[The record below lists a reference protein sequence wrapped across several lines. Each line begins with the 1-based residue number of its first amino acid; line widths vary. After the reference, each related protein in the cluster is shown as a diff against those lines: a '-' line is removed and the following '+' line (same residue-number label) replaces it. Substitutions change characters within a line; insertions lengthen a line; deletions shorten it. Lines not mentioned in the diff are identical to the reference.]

1 VIGGGK
7 GKQEKALLYQANRI
21 ERDRGRFKK
30 IVRGA
35 IRSGIR
41 KYISHGELIGRKGKD
56 LVSIPLPQLE
66 IPRFRFGQNPKGVG
80 QGEGD
85 PGDPIALDPNGP
97 GQKQA
102 GSDPGDHILEV
113 ELTLEELAEIMGEE
127 LALPRIE
134 PRGKKNIV
142 AQRDKYKSIAR
153 TGPEALRHFKR
164 TFRQALR
171 RQIITGTYDPAEPKV
186 WPVKEDKLYRSWKT
200 LPEQESNAVVIYM
213 MDVSGSMG
221 DEEKELVR
229 LTSFWIDT
237 WLTSQYKG
245 VERRFIIHD
254 AAAREVDAETFFHTR
269 ESGGTRISSAYEVCL
284 KLMRES
290 FPSQDFNLY
299 PFHFTDGDNFSDD
312 DEQALKLLS
321 EIVPQANVFCY
332 GQVEGSYGSGGFLKQ
347 IQEKVK
353 EEEKVRTATLR
364 GRESIYDALK
374 AFLGTGR

>member
-1 VIGGGK
+1 
-7 GKQEKALLYQANRI
+7 LYQTNRI

-30 IVRGA
+30 IVRGV

-66 IPRFRFGQNPKGVG
+66 IPRFRFGQNQKGVG
-80 QGEGD
+80 QGEGN
-85 PGDPIALDPNGP
+85 PGDPIALDPDGP

-221 DEEKELVR
+221 DEEKEWVR

-254 AAAREVDAETFFHTR
+254 AAAREVDQETFFHTR

-290 FPSQDFNLY
+290 FPSQDYNLY
-299 PFHFTDGDNFSDD
+299 PFHFTDGDNFGDD

>member
-1 VIGGGK
+1 
-7 GKQEKALLYQANRI
+7 LYLAKRI
-21 ERDRGRFKK
+21 ERDRARFKK

-66 IPRFRFGQNPKGVG
+66 IPRFRYGQAPKGVG
-80 QGEGD
+80 QGDGD
-85 PGDPIALDPNGP
+85 PGDPIALDPNGS
-97 GQKQA
+97 GEKKA
-102 GSDPGDHILEV
+102 GSDPGEHILEV
-113 ELTLEELAEIMGEE
+113 ELTLEELAEIIGEE

-142 AQRDKYKSIAR
+142 TERDKYKSIAR
-153 TGPEALRHFKR
+153 SGPEALRHFKR

-171 RQIITGTYDPAEPKV
+171 RQVISGTYDPAEPKV

-200 LPEQESNAVVIYM
+200 IPEQESNAVVIYM

-237 WLTSQYKG
+237 WLTSQYTG

-254 AAAREVDAETFFHTR
+254 AAAREVDSETFFHTR

-284 KLMRES
+284 KLIRKS
-290 FPSQDFNLY
+290 FPPQDYNLY

-312 DEQALKLLS
+312 DEQALKLLQ
-321 EIVPQANVFCY
+321 EIIPSANVFCY
-332 GQVEGSYGSGGFLKQ
+332 GQIEGTYGSGQFLKR
-347 IQEKVK
+347 IQEKVDG
-353 EEEKVRTATLR
+353 EEKEKVRTATLR
-364 GRESIYDALK
+364 DRESIYDALK

>member
-1 VIGGGK
+1 MT
-7 GKQEKALLYQANRI
+7 LYLAKRI
-21 ERDRGRFKK
+21 ERDRARFKK

-41 KYISHGELIGRKGKD
+41 KYISHGELIGRRGKD

-66 IPRFRFGQNPKGVG
+66 IPRFRFGQAKKGVG
-80 QGEGD
+80 QGDGN
-85 PGDPIALDPNGP
+85 PGDPIAVDPNGP
-97 GQKQA
+97 GQKKA
-102 GSDPGDHILEV
+102 GSDPGEHILEV
-113 ELTLEELAEIMGEE
+113 ELTLEELAEILGEE

-142 AQRDKYKSIAR
+142 TQRDKYKSISR
-153 TGPEALRHFKR
+153 SGPEALRHFKR

-171 RQIITGTYDPAEPKV
+171 RQVISGTYDPAEPRV

-200 LPEQESNAVVIYM
+200 IPERESNAVVIYM

-237 WLTSQYKG
+237 WLTSQYTG

-254 AAAREVDAETFFHTR
+254 AVAREVDWETFFHTR
-269 ESGGTRISSAYEVCL
+269 ESGGTRISSAYELCL
-284 KLMRES
+284 KMIRES
-290 FPSQDFNLY
+290 FPPQDYNLY

-312 DEQALKLLS
+312 DEQAMDSL
-321 EIVPQANVFCY
+321 IRIIPQANLFCY
-332 GQVEGSYGSGGFLKQ
+332 GQIEGTYGAGHFLKR
-347 IQEKVK
+347 IQEKVNG
-353 EEEKVRTATLR
+353 EEKVRTATLR
-364 GRESIYDALK
+364 DRESIYDALK
-374 AFLGTGR
+374 TFLSTGR